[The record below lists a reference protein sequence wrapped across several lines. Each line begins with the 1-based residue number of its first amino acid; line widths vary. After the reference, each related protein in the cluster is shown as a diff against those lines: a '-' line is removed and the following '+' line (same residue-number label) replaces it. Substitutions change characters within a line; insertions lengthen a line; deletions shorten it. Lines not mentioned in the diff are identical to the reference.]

1 MPRWLNKR
9 RMKKQALD
17 AKLCEALGETLS
29 SHSYAL
35 ELCVLQNGIL
45 FFFNWIASWK
55 LFKAL
60 FLYFPYKYSD

>member
-17 AKLCEALGETLS
+17 AKLCEALGETLL

-45 FFFNWIASWK
+45 FFFFNWIAS
-55 LFKAL
+55 
-60 FLYFPYKYSD
+60 